1 MSGLE
6 AVFVLPAVT
15 QIPKVMEDRT
25 QIFNLYHKYLD
36 GVPGLKLMPRNP
48 NGRDAPWMF
57 GVMVKSISK
66 RRIVRNK
73 LAEQGIE
80 TRGFFFPLHL
90 QPMMLDPTNG
100 KIAELPN
107 SEKIGTTGFYLPTY
121 YNLSEKDIKD
131 VCECLKKS
139 P

>member
-1 MSGLE
+1 
-6 AVFVLPAVT
+6 
-15 QIPKVMEDRT
+15 
-25 QIFNLYHKYLD
+25 
-36 GVPGLKLMPRNP
+36 
-48 NGRDAPWMF
+48 MF

-90 QPMMLDPTNG
+90 QPMMLDPTNR

-107 SEKIGTTGFYLPTY
+107 SEKIGITGFYLPTN

>member
-1 MSGLE
+1 MDVWSHGK
-6 AVFVLPAVT
+6 
-15 QIPKVMEDRT
+15 IY
-25 QIFNLYHKYLD
+25 I
-36 GVPGLKLMPRNP
+36 
-48 NGRDAPWMF
+48 
-57 GVMVKSISK
+57 IC
-66 RRIVRNK
+66 NK

-107 SEKIGTTGFYLPTY
+107 SEKICTTDFYLPTY
-121 YNLSEKDIKD
+121 YNLTEEDISD

-139 P
+139 L